1 MEEEKQNYTI
11 ILRHDTST
19 MWLVNDPIL
28 ALGEYGVEDDTHK
41 VKRGNGESKWS
52 ELTYEDFG
60 LQYIVTYKNLSG
72 EISDNEALTNMF
84 NSKLS
89 LNVFDDVAGM
99 IVSDLKVNTTEVE
112 GIAQITKTSKNIQT
126 NTTSTNNL
134 LVKSEDN
141 TIQGYWSIDNTG
153 KRILNIIAVCS
164 ITDYQP
170 SHRYY
175 KDQLCYYNNKLYRAY
190 RDIDAD
196 TTFNEGQW
204 VLLASLQQ

>member
-60 LQYIVTYKNLSG
+60 LQYIVTYANLSG
-72 EISDNEALTNMF
+72 EITDNEALTNMF

-89 LNVFDDVAGM
+89 ISVFNDVNGS
-99 IVSDLKVNTTEVE
+99 VLSNLKVNTTEVD
-112 GIAQITKTSKNIQT
+112 GIAQVVKTTKNIQT
-126 NTTSTNNL
+126 GTTSTSNL
-134 LVKSEDN
+134 TIQSEDN
-141 TIQGYWSIDNTG
+141 TIQGYWSMDKNG
-153 KRILNIIAVCS
+153 NRILNVIAVCS

-190 RDIDAD
+190 RDRLPDLFR
-196 TTFNEGQW
+196 T
-204 VLLASLQQ
+204 